1 MQQVC
6 ARNWFA
12 QLLWTC
18 PAAGPLVQLT
28 GDNRMTACALDV
40 LSWSVV
46 DGNRHGAIHLLR
58 RAAAE

>member
-1 MQQVC
+1 LRAQ
-6 ARNWFA
+6 WFA

-58 RAAAE
+58 